1 MIVLI
6 LLIHKSSKVES
17 IFFSIFFLAAATIPN
32 IDQWF
37 RVCTKMSEGNDLS
50 ARYSEIMKRL
60 PADNGLSQWERL
72 SSSSEKFRK
81 SILIKNDPMVVF
93 PLSPIRK

>member
-1 MIVLI
+1 MIIIQLCFIRVKNSLLRRKCNRWMIVLI

-60 PADNGLSQWERL
+60 PADNGLSQ
-72 SSSSEKFRK
+72 
-81 SILIKNDPMVVF
+81 
-93 PLSPIRK
+93 